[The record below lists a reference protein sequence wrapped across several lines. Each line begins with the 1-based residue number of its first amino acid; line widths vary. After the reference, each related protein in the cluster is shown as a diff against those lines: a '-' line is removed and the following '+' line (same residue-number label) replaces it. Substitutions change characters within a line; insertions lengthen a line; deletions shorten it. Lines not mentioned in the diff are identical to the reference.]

1 MSRKTSL
8 YARKQRAGH
17 GQRTHLNPMALAK
30 HFAGVFN
37 ANELARIK
45 AQMHRHY
52 EALRTGTATRVNFA
66 GICTYSELGL
76 AIERQGIVRG
86 LFRQLAEAEEVLK
99 AIKAR
104 CDIPTG
110 WKPPVL
116 NWKEL
121 DTLTELRVL
130 HLFQLQQLSY
140 AEYQRA
146 WLDMLNNVQLAGG
159 EVIQEQE
166 AA

>member
-1 MSRKTSL
+1 MTRKTTL

-17 GQRTHLNPMALAK
+17 GQRTHENPMALAK
-30 HFAGVFN
+30 HFASQFN
-37 ANELARIK
+37 SSEMARIK

-66 GICTYSELGL
+66 GVSTYCELGL
-76 AIERQGIVRG
+76 AIERQGVVRG
-86 LFRQLAEAEEVLK
+86 LSEPLTQAEETLK

-104 CDIPTG
+104 CDLPTG

-116 NWKEL
+116 HWQEMQI
-121 DTLTELRVL
+121 LTEMRRF

-146 WLDMLNNVQLAGG
+146 WRDMLNNVQRVGG
-159 EVIQEQE
+159 EVIQDH
-166 AA
+166 A